1 MAAATGGVR
10 PGRSRSTSSWP
21 RAAYCST
28 ASPRAARQSGCT
40 GTPSAALADQA
51 IRSRPGGRRGEA
63 DRAAEVVAVGH
74 GARPAAT
81 AAAGPPLEPPVVR
94 DRSQGLRVGPNRRL
108 AGGEQA
114 ELGGVGLAERH
125 QPGPPQLHD
134 QLLVVATGTFCSYTP
149 PEPTP
154 WRVSQEEG
162 PPVPR

>member
-21 RAAYCST
+21 RAAHCST

-51 IRSRPGGRRGEA
+51 IRSRPGSAPGKRIEPPRSLPWAMGTK
-63 DRAAEVVAVGH
+63 
-74 GARPAAT
+74 PAAT
-81 AAAGPPLEPPVVR
+81 AAADPPLP
-94 DRSQGLRVGPNRRL
+94 
-108 AGGEQA
+108 
-114 ELGGVGLAERH
+114 
-125 QPGPPQLHD
+125 HD